1 MSAASAPMN
10 ETCCGGSTATPAHW
24 GELIRD
30 IPDFP
35 KPGIVFKDITP
46 LLADGPGFA
55 SAIDAMAQTWRQTP
69 LQAVLGIE
77 SRGFILGAPLAHEL
91 RCGFVPVRKPGKLP
105 GRTVSHEYALEYGVD
120 RIEVHADVLAPGA
133 RVLIVD
139 DVLATG
145 GTLRAALALARKL
158 ELEVVGAAVL
168 VELAA
173 LGGRAR
179 WSDEL
184 PLQATLVY

>member
-1 MSAASAPMN
+1 MN
-10 ETCCGGSTATPAHW
+10 DACCGAPSATPEHW
-24 GELIRD
+24 SELIRD

-35 KPGIVFKDITP
+35 RPGIVFKDITP

-55 SAIDAMAQTWRQTP
+55 SAVDAMAQIWRQTP
-69 LQAVLGIE
+69 LDAVLGIE

-105 GRTVSHEYALEYGVD
+105 GRTVSQEYTLEYGTN

-145 GTLRAALALARKL
+145 GTLAAALALARKL

-179 WSDEL
+179 WSSEL
-184 PLQATLVY
+184 PLQATLAC